1 MNLFLKKVTVLF
13 GNESLMLLEVGWPI
27 GLPQHQETCFNS
39 NLEIIVNNGD
49 DTKSGVLIMKIITYW
64 LRSI

>member
-1 MNLFLKKVTVLF
+1 MES
-13 GNESLMLLEVGWPI
+13 ESLMLLEVGWPI
-27 GLPQHQETCFNS
+27 GLLQHQETWSNS

>member
-27 GLPQHQETCFNS
+27 GLPQHQETWFNS

>member
-1 MNLFLKKVTVLF
+1 MF

-27 GLPQHQETCFNS
+27 GLPQHQETWFNS